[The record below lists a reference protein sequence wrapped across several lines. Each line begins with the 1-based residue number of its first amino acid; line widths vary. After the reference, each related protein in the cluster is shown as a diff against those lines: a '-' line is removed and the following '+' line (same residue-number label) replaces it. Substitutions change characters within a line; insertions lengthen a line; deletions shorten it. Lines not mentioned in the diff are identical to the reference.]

1 MRHWVSVLNFNI
13 GQYSLKNDNPLY
25 QRLIIDFAYLNFCF
39 EQCLIELK
47 ENNYSQTNGKSKQ
60 QAHNHII
67 TNGCLVVLVYM
78 YENYRVVN
86 HILFIVGMVFL
97 IKLKVG

>member
-1 MRHWVSVLNFNI
+1 MNNI
-13 GQYSLKNDNPLY
+13 ASKSDNPLY

-47 ENNYSQTNGKSKQ
+47 ENNYYSQTNGKSKQ

-67 TNGCLVVLVYM
+67 TNGYLVVLVYM
-78 YENYRVVN
+78 YKNYRAVKYVLLAMG
-86 HILFIVGMVFL
+86 IVFL
-97 IKLKVG
+97 VKLRFG